1 MKTHGGSAA
10 AGDRGRA
17 QRTRRWAVPLTVA
30 TLGAALALPALR
42 ADAEG
47 QSNAALRLPMTIT
60 GGEAAST
67 DTIAEERVDF
77 GPLLSAAGIER
88 PFDEAA
94 LAAFEADAAGQPTGA
109 ALPVQFDE
117 DAPGA
122 ASGTVLVQLPGVLD
136 AGATRR
142 VVLTVGDGSAFAPH
156 VGPAGQVTVD
166 ANASDEG
173 QSAFKI
179 TTPRAEWYLQKSAG
193 AFSSAVD
200 AAGVDW
206 IGFKPGAG
214 TQFTG
219 EYRGIGQLND
229 NWFHPGGTQAAT
241 TLVSSGTLKATFEA
255 TATVASGT
263 WRQRIEVY
271 PTFVRSSFTQT
282 GSESWWFLYEGT
294 PGGDAAFGSGAGTVY
309 RSDGGSVPF
318 NGSFSVDMA
327 APNWVAFAVPGQ
339 NRSIF
344 FSHQQADGEEGYHS
358 AGAMTVFGFGRNYPG
373 DSGKIAGGLT
383 NQTFTYGILETANQ
397 AQIGAQVA
405 AINSSNDSNIDPG
418 GATTAT
424 TATTPTTPTTAPPPT
439 VTQPSQPPTAAAG
452 FVPVTPTRLLDTR
465 DAGGPVAAG
474 AVRTLTVRGA
484 GTPVNGDAE
493 AVVLNVTAVNATTDT
508 FVRVWP
514 SGTATPATSSLN
526 LRAGDTVPNLVTTAV
541 GSNGAIN
548 LQVSDGQADLLVD
561 VVGAYRS
568 AATTGG
574 YHGVNPV
581 RALDT
586 RDAGGPIAPGGSRE
600 VDVAT
605 ALGINPA
612 SMAGV
617 ALNVTVTGP
626 TAGGYV
632 SVYPAGGSVPNVS
645 NLNFAAGQTVANA
658 AVVGVGS
665 GAGAGRVTVF
675 NPAGNTHVVVDVV
688 GWYETGSGGARFHAV
703 APVRAFDT
711 RDRAGR
717 APVTGGQFVTGAVSG
732 ASLGVDPAA
741 TAVVSNITVTEATA
755 NAFVTAWPTGEAQPW
770 ASMQNTVPGTTRAN
784 QAMVKVGTGG
794 QINVLNSDGSV
805 HIITDV
811 VGYFS

>member
-1 MKTHGGSAA
+1 M
-10 AGDRGRA
+10 
-17 QRTRRWAVPLTVA
+17 A

-47 QSNAALRLPMTIT
+47 RSNAVLQLPMTIT

-94 LAAFEADAAGQPTGA
+94 LAAFEADAAGHPAGA

-142 VVLTVGDGSAFAPH
+142 VVLTVGDSAAFAPQ

-173 QSAFKI
+173 QSAFKV

-327 APNWVAFAVPGQ
+327 APNWVAFAVP
-339 NRSIF
+339 
-344 FSHQQADGEEGYHS
+344 
-358 AGAMTVFGFGRNYPG
+358 
-373 DSGKIAGGLT
+373 
-383 NQTFTYGILETANQ
+383 
-397 AQIGAQVA
+397 
-405 AINSSNDSNIDPG
+405 
-418 GATTAT
+418 
-424 TATTPTTPTTAPPPT
+424 
-439 VTQPSQPPTAAAG
+439 
-452 FVPVTPTRLLDTR
+452 
-465 DAGGPVAAG
+465 
-474 AVRTLTVRGA
+474 
-484 GTPVNGDAE
+484 
-493 AVVLNVTAVNATTDT
+493 
-508 FVRVWP
+508 
-514 SGTATPATSSLN
+514 
-526 LRAGDTVPNLVTTAV
+526 
-541 GSNGAIN
+541 
-548 LQVSDGQADLLVD
+548 
-561 VVGAYRS
+561 
-568 AATTGG
+568 
-574 YHGVNPV
+574 
-581 RALDT
+581 
-586 RDAGGPIAPGGSRE
+586 
-600 VDVAT
+600 
-605 ALGINPA
+605 
-612 SMAGV
+612 
-617 ALNVTVTGP
+617 
-626 TAGGYV
+626 
-632 SVYPAGGSVPNVS
+632 
-645 NLNFAAGQTVANA
+645 
-658 AVVGVGS
+658 
-665 GAGAGRVTVF
+665 
-675 NPAGNTHVVVDVV
+675 
-688 GWYETGSGGARFHAV
+688 
-703 APVRAFDT
+703 
-711 RDRAGR
+711 
-717 APVTGGQFVTGAVSG
+717 
-732 ASLGVDPAA
+732 
-741 TAVVSNITVTEATA
+741 
-755 NAFVTAWPTGEAQPW
+755 
-770 ASMQNTVPGTTRAN
+770 
-784 QAMVKVGTGG
+784 
-794 QINVLNSDGSV
+794 
-805 HIITDV
+805 
-811 VGYFS
+811 